1 MRLVDCIPKFPSL
14 REILANWV
22 GLLVGFRMDV
32 REAWWIAT
40 RQSQLIT
47 FSLFLLSNNT
57 FNPAAQPEPFA
68 VLGDAGLIPIMLYQ

>member
-1 MRLVDCIPKFPSL
+1 
-14 REILANWV
+14 
-22 GLLVGFRMDV
+22 MDV

-47 FSLFLLSNNT
+47 FSLFLLSNNI
-57 FNPAAQPEPFA
+57 FNPAAEPEPFA